1 MTQKAQ
7 STNEKTYQSLK
18 RLHIKDTTGRVKG
31 NPKIG
36 GNIFA
41 NHIIRE
47 MQIELWDNNLTYIRK
62 VTIRKTKQ
70 QELVRIWR
78 NDSPRALLEGE

>member
-1 MTQKAQ
+1 MGQNLHDTGFGNDFLAMTPKAQ
-7 STNEKTYQSLK
+7 ATNEKTYQSLK

-47 MQIELWDNNLTYIRK
+47 MQIEL
-62 VTIRKTKQ
+62 
-70 QELVRIWR
+70 
-78 NDSPRALLEGE
+78 

>member
-1 MTQKAQ
+1 MTPKAQ
-7 STNEKTYQSLK
+7 ATNEKTYQSLK

-47 MQIELWDNNLTYIRK
+47 MQIEL
-62 VTIRKTKQ
+62 
-70 QELVRIWR
+70 
-78 NDSPRALLEGE
+78 